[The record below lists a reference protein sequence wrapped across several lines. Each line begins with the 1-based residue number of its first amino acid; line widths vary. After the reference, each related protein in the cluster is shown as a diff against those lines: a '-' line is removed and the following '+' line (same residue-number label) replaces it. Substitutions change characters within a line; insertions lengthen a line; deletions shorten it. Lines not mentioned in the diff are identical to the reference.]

1 MRPHDLQ
8 AFQVEDDLLDRMAVT
23 SGQLTDAERTTVL
36 DRARDHLAREFD
48 VSPDQAG
55 RAMHEPPATATSPCR
70 PATLRRRLVLGPA
83 AGLDDPHRTAC
94 HLPPRAELG

>member
-55 RAMHEPPATATSPCR
+55 RAMHEAAR
-70 PATLRRRLVLGPA
+70 HGDFTLQASDASSSSG
-83 AGLDDPHRTAC
+83 AGAGCWSR
-94 HLPPRAELG
+94 